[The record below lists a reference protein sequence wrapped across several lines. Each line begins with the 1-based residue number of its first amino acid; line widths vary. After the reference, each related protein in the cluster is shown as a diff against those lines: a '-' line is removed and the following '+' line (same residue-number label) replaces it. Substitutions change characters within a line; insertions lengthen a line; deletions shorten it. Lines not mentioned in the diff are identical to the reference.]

1 MHPVVRHGGG
11 IHAIIYTMR
20 MAKRVG
26 LLRLWSALRTKNACK
41 TCALGMG
48 GQRGGMV
55 NELGHFPEVC
65 KKSLQAMVSDMQG
78 QIREPFFQQYP
89 VEHLK
94 SFTPKMM
101 EDAGRISF
109 PVILREGA
117 KKYEQISWDEANAKI
132 SRKLE
137 SVEPEEMFFYS
148 SGRSSNEAGF
158 LVQILARALG
168 TNHVNNCSYYCH
180 QASGVALNQAI
191 GTGTATLSLESIES
205 SDLVFL
211 IGANPSSNHPRLMS
225 SLTRLRRRGG
235 KIVVINPI
243 RETGLV
249 RFKVPSDWRSMLFG
263 GEIATHY
270 VQPHIGGDIPLMI
283 GVAKYLLAKGQ
294 FEREFCEHQG
304 EDFSAYRALVQSSSW
319 VEIERDS
326 GVKRADIEMIAAVYG
341 ESKAAVF
348 SWTMGITHHLHG
360 VENVRHIVNL
370 ALMRKM
376 IGKDGAGLLPIR
388 GHSNVQGM
396 GTVGVAPLLKPEV
409 AELITKRL
417 GISIPTMHGLDTM
430 GCMDASSEGKVKFAL
445 CHGGNLFGSNPD
457 AKYAAQAMSKIDLVV
472 YMNTTL
478 NTGHAQGL
486 GRETIILPVKARDE
500 ESQATS
506 QESMFNWVR
515 FSSGGKSR
523 ITDARSEVDV
533 FVDIGSSLQLPTVQ
547 KIPWHAMKDFQR
559 VRGLIASVIPELS
572 NLDSNGKLMN
582 EFEIEG
588 RLFKNKHTKLDS
600 GKAKFSAENPAS
612 LKRSADGKELT
623 MMTIRSEGQFNTV
636 VYEEEDR
643 YRNQERRDIILM
655 SREDIERHGLKVND
669 RVRVAS
675 QTGVM
680 QGMLVREFDIRAGNA
695 AMYAPEANILVGR
708 AVDPQSKTPAFK
720 AVKIT
725 VSRV

>member
-1 MHPVVRHGGG
+1 MHSVVRHGGG
-11 IHAIIYTMR
+11 VHAILYTLR

-26 LLRLWSALRTKNACK
+26 FFALWSALRTKNACK

-78 QIREPFFQQYP
+78 QIGEQFFKQYTLDQ
-89 VEHLK
+89 LK

-117 KKYEQISWDEANAKI
+117 KRFERISWDEAIAKI
-132 SRKLE
+132 ASKLDM
-137 SVEPEEMFFYS
+137 VTPDEMFFYS

-191 GTGTATLSLESIES
+191 GTGTSTVSLESLES

-225 SLTRLRRRGG
+225 TLTRLRRRGG
-235 KIVVINPI
+235 KVIVINPI

-263 GEIATHY
+263 GDIATHY
-270 VQPHIGGDIPLMI
+270 VQPHIGGDISLMVGI
-283 GVAKYLLAKGQ
+283 AKCLFHMGKVDV
-294 FEREFCEHQG
+294 EFCEQHG
-304 EDFSAYRALVQSSSW
+304 EDFAAYRRLVESASW
-319 VEIERDS
+319 DDIVLDS
-326 GVKRADIEMIAAVYG
+326 GVSQSEIQTIAEVYAN
-341 ESKAAVF
+341 SKAAVF

-370 ALMRKM
+370 ALLRRM
-376 IGKDGAGLLPIR
+376 IGRDGAGLLPIR

-417 GISIPTMHGLDTM
+417 GIDIPEMKGFDTM
-430 GCMDASSEGKVKFAL
+430 ACMDASYAGRIKFAL

-457 AKYAAQAMSKIDLVV
+457 AKYATAALAKADMVV
-472 YMNTTL
+472 YLNTTL
-478 NTGHAQGL
+478 NTGHAHGL

-500 ESQATS
+500 ESQTTS
-506 QESMFNWVR
+506 QESMFNFVR
-515 FSSGGKSR
+515 FSSGGRSR
-523 ITDARSEVDV
+523 ISEARSEVDV
-533 FVDIGSSLQLPTVQ
+533 FVDIGSSIQRPSVQ
-547 KIPWHAMKDFQR
+547 KIPWSSMKDFQR
-559 VRGLIASVIPELS
+559 VRGLISSVVPELMD
-572 NLDSNGKLMN
+572 LERQGKSKM
-582 EFEIEG
+582 EFAISG
-588 RLFKNKHTKLDS
+588 RVFTGGVSKLPS
-600 GKAKFSAENPAS
+600 GKAKFYPSGLVIHQN
-612 LKRSADGKELT
+612 KRDPNELM

-643 YRNQERRDIILM
+643 YRNQERRDIILLN
-655 SREDIERHGLKVND
+655 REDIARLGFHVNE
-669 RVRVAS
+669 RVRIHS
-675 QTGVM
+675 STGEM
-680 QGMLVREFDIRAGNA
+680 KGILVREFDIRAGNA

-708 AVDPQSKTPAFK
+708 EVDPQSKTPAFK

-725 VSRV
+725 VSKM